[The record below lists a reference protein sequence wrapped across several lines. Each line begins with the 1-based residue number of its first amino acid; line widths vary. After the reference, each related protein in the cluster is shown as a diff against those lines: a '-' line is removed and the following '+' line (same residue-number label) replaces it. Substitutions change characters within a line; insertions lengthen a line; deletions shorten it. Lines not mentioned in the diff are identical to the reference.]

1 MAEDQRAEVEKW
13 LTISR
18 RDLQSARALFKELIL
33 ENVVYHCQQ
42 SAEKTLKAYLV
53 NQGVVFPK
61 THDLDLDVLLDLC
74 CQSDTGF
81 RRWDDAADILTPY
94 ATEFRYPSDSLEPEE
109 EDAQQAIELAASI
122 LDFVI
127 QKLP

>member
-1 MAEDQRAEVEKW
+1 MVDDQRAEVEKW

-18 RDLQSARALFKELIL
+18 RDLQSARALLKELIL
-33 ENVVYHCQQ
+33 ENVVYQCQQ
-42 SAEKTLKAYLV
+42 SAEKTLKADLV
-53 NQGVVFPK
+53 HQGLVFPK
-61 THDLDLDVLLDLC
+61 THDLDVLLDLC
-74 CQSDTGF
+74 SQSDPDF

-109 EDAQQAIELAASI
+109 EDARQAIEIAAS
-122 LDFVI
+122 LLNFVT

>member
-1 MAEDQRAEVEKW
+1 MVDDKRTEVEKW

-18 RDLQSARALFKELIL
+18 RDLQSARALLKELIL

-53 NQGVVFPK
+53 QEGVVFPK
-61 THDLDLDVLLDLC
+61 THDLDVLLDLC
-74 CQSDTGF
+74 SQSDADF

-94 ATEFRYPSDSLEPEE
+94 ATEFRYPSDTLEPEE

-122 LDFVI
+122 LDFVM

>member
-1 MAEDQRAEVEKW
+1 MVDNKRAEVEKW

-18 RDLQSARALFKELIL
+18 RDLQSARALLKELIL
-33 ENVVYHCQQ
+33 ENVVFHCQQ

-53 NQGVVFPK
+53 HQGILFPK
-61 THDLDLDVLLDLC
+61 THDLDVLLDLC
-74 CQSDTGF
+74 FQSDPEF

-109 EDAQQAIELAASI
+109 EDAQQAIALASSI
-122 LDFVI
+122 LDFVT